1 MNPLHTVLLTVGL
14 FALSF
19 LSPGPNLLVVVQASL
34 QGGRVAGL
42 MTGLGV
48 AAGDACYAAL
58 GRFGMAPLIT
68 AGGSLFAW
76 VQMAGGAYLVW
87 YAFQLVRRRQPVV
100 LDAPAGVSLTGRM
113 RAFRRGMLTD
123 LFNPQTVLFF
133 ASIFSMT
140 LQPDTP
146 HWAKAAAW
154 AGLVATS
161 VVWRLLI
168 TQLFSMA
175 PVRRGY
181 ARMQRG
187 LELVVGAGLGLF
199 GLRLI
204 SEAWSR
210 R

>member
-1 MNPLHTVLLTVGL
+1 YSQRVSPIRIEFCTVFARCSNQGVAIIPFPPSARTPRMNPLHTVLLTVGL

-87 YAFQLVRRRQPVV
+87 YAFQLVRRRQP
-100 LDAPAGVSLTGRM
+100 
-113 RAFRRGMLTD
+113 
-123 LFNPQTVLFF
+123 
-133 ASIFSMT
+133 
-140 LQPDTP
+140 
-146 HWAKAAAW
+146 
-154 AGLVATS
+154 
-161 VVWRLLI
+161 
-168 TQLFSMA
+168 
-175 PVRRGY
+175 
-181 ARMQRG
+181 
-187 LELVVGAGLGLF
+187 
-199 GLRLI
+199 
-204 SEAWSR
+204 
-210 R
+210 